1 MNSSKGVQIGGKYPN
16 ISNFFEPVFELFM
29 NSSKKVEQFMNS
41 SKSESLLRIRAEHIF
56 LRRQPQ
62 FFFFGFQEHGRQ
74 GYLDD
79 FRREKKSIHHRHID
93 DFRNEKNVITYVGG
107 GLYVTHGDGFS
118 SLFFSL
124 IT

>member
-62 FFFFGFQEHGRQ
+62 FFF
-74 GYLDD
+74 LD
-79 FRREKKSIHHRHID
+79 FKNTVVKGTLTILGGKKSQSIID
-93 DFRNEKNVITYVGG
+93 TLTTSGTKKM
-107 GLYVTHGDGFS
+107 
-118 SLFFSL
+118 
-124 IT
+124 